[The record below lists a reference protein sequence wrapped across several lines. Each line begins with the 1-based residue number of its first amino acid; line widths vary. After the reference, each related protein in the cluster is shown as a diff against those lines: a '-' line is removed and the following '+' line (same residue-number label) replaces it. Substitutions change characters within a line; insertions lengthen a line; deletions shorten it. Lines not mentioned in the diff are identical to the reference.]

1 MKQLA
6 AALAAALLSAC
17 ATLPPMAPGE
27 GWQGRLA
34 VRVAATEAQP
44 AESFSASF
52 ELRGD
57 GDAGELVLT
66 TPLGTR
72 AGVARWSPAGAELDD
87 GQGARRYA
95 TLDALA
101 RDVFKQDLP
110 LAALPSWLAGRPW
123 PAAPALAT
131 GQGFDQLGWAVDLTR
146 HAEGELRATRAAPP
160 ALSLSVRLDR
170 P

>member
-1 MKQLA
+1 
-6 AALAAALLSAC
+6 
-17 ATLPPMAPGE
+17 MAPGD

-34 VRVAATEAQP
+34 VRVAATETQP
-44 AESFSASF
+44 ADAFSAGF
-52 ELRGD
+52 ELRGN

-101 RDVFKQDLP
+101 QDVFKQDLP
-110 LAALPSWLAGRPW
+110 LAALPDWLAGRPW

-131 GQGFDQLGWAVDLTR
+131 EQGFHQLGWEVDLTR
-146 HAEGELRATRAAPP
+146 HAQGELRAARAAPP
-160 ALSLSVRLDR
+160 ALSLTVRLS